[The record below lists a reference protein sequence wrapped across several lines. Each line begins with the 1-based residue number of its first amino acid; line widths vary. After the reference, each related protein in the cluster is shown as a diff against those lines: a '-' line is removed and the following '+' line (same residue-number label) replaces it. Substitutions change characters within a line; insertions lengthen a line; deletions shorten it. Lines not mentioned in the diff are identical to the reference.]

1 MSFDKQNRYYYYFL
15 KQTIFTLSN
24 KRLTLTLFK
33 MIISK

>member
-1 MSFDKQNRYYYYFL
+1 MSFDEQNRYYYYFL

-24 KRLTLTLFK
+24 KRLTLFK

>member
-15 KQTIFTLSN
+15 KQIIFTLSN
-24 KRLTLTLFK
+24 KRLTLFK